1 MATHLASALVDGFEM
16 ILILIVLAFI
26 IFAILPVMFA
36 MNMERF
42 AAEEELDAPSV
53 TPAPFDIYGMFFG

>member
-1 MATHLASALVDGFEM
+1 MATHLASGLVDGFETLF
-16 ILILIVLAFI
+16 ILFAIVCII
-26 IFAILPVMFA
+26 IFS

-53 TPAPFDIYGMFFG
+53 TPAPFDIYGMFFA